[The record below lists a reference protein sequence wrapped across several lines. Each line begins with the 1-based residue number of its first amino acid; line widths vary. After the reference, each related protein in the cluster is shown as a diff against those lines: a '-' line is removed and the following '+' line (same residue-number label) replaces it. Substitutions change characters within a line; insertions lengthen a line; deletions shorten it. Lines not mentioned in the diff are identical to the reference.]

1 MTVQVLANY
10 LAVGTQDCLSKSN
23 QIRVE
28 PNWCTHVFAPRIGF
42 TESACKDDYAVD
54 LPKQERWNQFI
65 RRGVAEKSSVE
76 VKPTRKNLAY
86 GSGID
91 GDGGERPTCLSK
103 KSNSRFQQTLSLQVK
118 LSKDFL
124 YTMKPIFQE
133 QERWVQPVPNLYP
146 STARNGSRPCF
157 DRYFARIRRPNVTF
171 VTSIPSQVI
180 TRTDHLRSRRFYA

>member
-42 TESACKDDYAVD
+42 TESTCKDDYAVD

-76 VKPTRKNLAY
+76 VKPTRKNLAHGPSRVARHLLLKY
-86 GSGID
+86 RHYTNNRRLGSGLRVV
-91 GDGGERPTCLSK
+91 G
-103 KSNSRFQQTLSLQVK
+103 KSCSLP
-118 LSKDFL
+118 L
-124 YTMKPIFQE
+124 PFQE
-133 QERWVQPVPNLYP
+133 TYRH
-146 STARNGSRPCF
+146 TAHCVRMNR
-157 DRYFARIRRPNVTF
+157 
-171 VTSIPSQVI
+171 
-180 TRTDHLRSRRFYA
+180 

>member
-1 MTVQVLANY
+1 VHS
-10 LAVGTQDCLSKSN
+10 C
-23 QIRVE
+23 
-28 PNWCTHVFAPRIGF
+28 FAPRIGF

-157 DRYFARIRRPNVTF
+157 DRYFARMRRPNVTF